1 MQKGPIEWGR
11 ESFPE
16 EVMFEEVILEPKRAL
31 KTCSSPRVE
40 S

>member
-1 MQKGPIEWGR
+1 MQKGLMGGGGR

-31 KTCSSPRVE
+31 KTHYQS
-40 S
+40 